1 MTTTTTSERGAAAAA
16 VAPEPSAAARRFVDE
31 LVKMHGSLTYRGLPD
46 AVTGEPLCR
55 LEGYGDG
62 LVTLSVRQSQ
72 LPDRYL
78 RGVLG
83 FRLAQFLLT
92 GLMDVELAYRRGLSH
107 EPPVEPTG
115 PETIHTITLT
125 ETGKLVGYLG
135 FVGSPDPEPL
145 PLDAADRGKF
155 PVEAAHHVELLSRYA
170 APDRDTHHAYE
181 IKRFIRDRGMERGM
195 QRDRVPWHLILAVGR
210 MAMATGIQIVLGDSG
225 EHGALRH
232 LRLVGI
238 PLEVV
243 EDTMPSLPQTE
254 LMWPSYLVGRDK
266 LAKPFVGPIDRVG
279 PYMDAIEMGLVA
291 DKDERWQDKAIAR
304 LVELHTQAGTLE
316 ALA

>member
-1 MTTTTTSERGAAAAA
+1 MTTTTSERGAAAAV
-16 VAPEPSAAARRFVDE
+16 VAPEPS
-31 LVKMHGSLTYRGLPD
+31 P
-46 AVTGEPLCR
+46 AVC
-55 LEGYGDG
+55 
-62 LVTLSVRQSQ
+62 VRQSQ
-72 LPDRYL
+72 LPERYL

-83 FRLAQFLLT
+83 FRLAQFLQT
-92 GLMDVELAYRRGLSH
+92 GLMDLELAYRRGLSH

-125 ETGKLVGYLG
+125 ETGKIVGYLG

-145 PLDAADRGKF
+145 PLDSPERGKF
-155 PVEAAHHVELLSRYA
+155 PVEVAHHVDVLSDYA
-170 APDRDTHHAYE
+170 SAERDTHRAWE

-225 EHGALRH
+225 ERGALRH

-238 PLEVV
+238 ELEVV

-266 LAKPFVGPIDRVG
+266 LAKPFVGPIHRIG
-279 PYMDAIEMGLVA
+279 PYIDAIEMGLVA